1 MAACGVALETPASP
15 ADLPRRPG
23 VDPDRLAGLSA
34 VLGEL
39 ARLASRCAGQL
50 HRDIAGEIAMLWVA
64 RALELHEVEIE
75 VGRQYAA
82 LEFLPRLAQQLQKFV
97 FHGRDYR
104 F

>member
-1 MAACGVALETPASP
+1 
-15 ADLPRRPG
+15 
-23 VDPDRLAGLSA
+23 
-34 VLGEL
+34 
-39 ARLASRCAGQL
+39 
-50 HRDIAGEIAMLWVA
+50 MLWVA

-82 LEFLPRLAQQLQKFV
+82 LEFLQRLAQQLQKFV